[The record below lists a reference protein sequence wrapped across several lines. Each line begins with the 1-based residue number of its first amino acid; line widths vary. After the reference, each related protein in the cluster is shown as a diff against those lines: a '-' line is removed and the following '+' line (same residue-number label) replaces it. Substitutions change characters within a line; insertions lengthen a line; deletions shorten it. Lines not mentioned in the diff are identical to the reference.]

1 MTRELASDADIEGA
15 TDRDADG
22 DVRQERSGADNP
34 ERQIANALTA
44 ILLHAEAI
52 RRRSA
57 GMGSEEAEI
66 VSSTRH
72 IISSAKHA
80 WTALDE
86 TLQDR
91 IHREP
96 PP

>member
-22 DVRQERSGADNP
+22 DVRQERSGADHP

-44 ILLHAEAI
+44 ILLH
-52 RRRSA
+52 
-57 GMGSEEAEI
+57 AEI